1 MGHPVVDRAAN
12 KQQRV
17 MIKVWCLAL
26 LVGCFGVIQA
36 SEVETR
42 SAPLENENQDNH
54 AEIQQMIDMMK
65 NYKNRLFLAN
75 HGKRSVVAPLEEE
88 SAEEDYLT
96 SEEMKEFKF
105 STAPNSFF
113 FLPMPIGRSSG
124 FYKRAGNNRIQPL
137 SRPNGFMFPVGRRAF
152 GMDKRSAGQKMLRN
166 PNGFNFP
173 MGKRYYVS
181 NPNGFNF
188 PMSGKRAAPELDL
201 DGNFYGNRGKRR
213 NKFLLTYFNRYRY
226 LDSTLCLI
234 ENQTH
239 EIHFCFRNL

>member
-1 MGHPVVDRAAN
+1 
-12 KQQRV
+12 

-137 SRPNGFMFPVGRRAF
+137 SRPNGF
-152 GMDKRSAGQKMLRN
+152 
-166 PNGFNFP
+166 
-173 MGKRYYVS
+173 
-181 NPNGFNF
+181 NF

-201 DGNFYGNRGKRR
+201 DGNFYGNRGKRYTTFTAAR
-213 NKFLLTYFNRYRY
+213 GKRAVDSSAEDDTTGDVSPYMDGTYFVTTRG
-226 LDSTLCLI
+226 
-234 ENQTH
+234 
-239 EIHFCFRNL
+239 